1 MASLEIEQAAKSY
14 GRVEV
19 MSDINRFI
27 DNGEFAVF
35 KVPSGCVISTLHRM
49 IEGLEEIT
57 EGAISI
63 GEEKSGTTS
72 FPCSEARRQ

>member
-14 GRVEV
+14 GRFEV
-19 MSDINRFI
+19 MSDIIRFI

-35 KVPSGCVISTLHRM
+35 KVPSGCGISTLHRM
-49 IEGLEEIT
+49 IEGPEEIT

-63 GEEKSGTTS
+63 GEEKS
-72 FPCSEARRQ
+72 